1 MLEHFSHR
9 QVTTPA
15 LPYRTGVLAARA
27 PSTRGTRTVAGGAR
41 ENAKKT
47 VMPPRK
53 ALGDFDT
60 SLATFASL
68 AVQKTTL
75 KRKTI

>member
-9 QVTTPA
+9 QDTTPA
-15 LPYRTGVLAARA
+15 LPYRTGVLAA
-27 PSTRGTRTVAGGAR
+27 RTVAGGAR

-47 VMPPRK
+47 VMPSRK

-68 AVQKTTL
+68 AV
-75 KRKTI
+75 

>member
-9 QVTTPA
+9 HDTTPA
-15 LPYRTGVLAARA
+15 L
-27 PSTRGTRTVAGGAR
+27 AGGAR

-60 SLATFASL
+60 SLATFVSL
-68 AVQKTTL
+68 AV
-75 KRKTI
+75 

>member
-1 MLEHFSHR
+1 VLVAILEHFSHR
-9 QVTTPA
+9 QDTTPA
-15 LPYRTGVLAARA
+15 L
-27 PSTRGTRTVAGGAR
+27 AGGAR

-68 AVQKTTL
+68 AVQKTTI

>member
-1 MLEHFSHR
+1 VLVAILEHFSHR
-9 QVTTPA
+9 QDTK
-15 LPYRTGVLAARA
+15 
-27 PSTRGTRTVAGGAR
+27 
-41 ENAKKT
+41 NAKKT

-75 KRKTI
+75 KRETIYVV